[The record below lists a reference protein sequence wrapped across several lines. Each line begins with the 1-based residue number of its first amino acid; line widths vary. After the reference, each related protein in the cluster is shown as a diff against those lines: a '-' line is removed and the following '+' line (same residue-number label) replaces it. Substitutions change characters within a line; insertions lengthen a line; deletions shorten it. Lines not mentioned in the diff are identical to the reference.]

1 MPRVTVPADQDP
13 MMYVWGSLAP
23 HLTQPAGAFSHAVYE
38 SSVLALREFEAARIS
53 IARVNDCNICL
64 NWRSAR
70 DVPSRAASPDE
81 APEAFYDAV
90 LAEDYRDLTDR
101 ERLCAEFATRFAV
114 DHLAIDDDMWRELH
128 ANFTDEELVDLALC
142 VGSWIAFGRLNRV
155 FDVDGACRVGVPL
168 PG

>member
-13 MMYVWGSLAP
+13 MMYVWGNLAP
-23 HLTQPAGAFSHAVYE
+23 HLTKPAAELSHAVYE
-38 SSVLALREFEAARIS
+38 SSILSLREFEAARIS

-70 DVPSRAASPDE
+70 DVPGKAERPDE
-81 APEAFYDAV
+81 VPEGFYAAV
-90 LAEDYRDLTDR
+90 LAEDYRDLSPR
-101 ERLCAEFATRFAV
+101 ERLSADFATKFAV

-128 ANFTDEELVDLALC
+128 ANFTDEEVVDLALC
-142 VGSWIAFGRLNRV
+142 VGAWIAFGRLNRV
-155 FDVDGACRVGVPL
+155 FDVDGACRVGAPL